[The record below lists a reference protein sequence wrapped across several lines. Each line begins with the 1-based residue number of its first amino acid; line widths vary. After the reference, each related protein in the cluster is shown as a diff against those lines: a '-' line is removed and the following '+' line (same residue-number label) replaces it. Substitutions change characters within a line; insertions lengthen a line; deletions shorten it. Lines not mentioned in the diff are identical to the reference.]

1 MLAMQYSFALPASF
15 AMAEIRERIATKGPL
30 LDDFPGLV
38 FKAYLYAERGADG
51 PENLY
56 APFYLWQDADAM
68 NRFLSGPGFV
78 ALTESFGWPAVRL
91 WSVWHARPPADRRAA
106 AFATRE
112 VVPLAPHTD
121 LASARESARAH
132 VDALVDQHG
141 AVAALSA
148 YEPMTWTQ
156 VRFAL
161 WPSTPAPAAPGQR
174 YRVGHVS
181 APVRG

>member
-91 WSVWHARPPADRRAA
+91 WSVWHARAPAVGQAS

-112 VVPLAPHTD
+112 VLPLAPHSD
-121 LASARESARAH
+121 LARSSEQAAAD

-148 YEPMTWTQ
+148 YEPTTWTQ

-161 WPSTPAPAAPGQR
+161 WPSAPAAGVGGQR

-181 APVRG
+181 RPA

>member
-1 MLAMQYSFALPASF
+1 M
-15 AMAEIRERIATKGPL
+15 
-30 LDDFPGLV
+30 
-38 FKAYLYAERGADG
+38 
-51 PENLY
+51 
-56 APFYLWQDADAM
+56 
-68 NRFLSGPGFV
+68 
-78 ALTESFGWPAVRL
+78 RL

-112 VVPLAPHTD
+112 VEPLAPHTD
-121 LASARESARAH
+121 LASARESARADL
-132 VDALVDQHG
+132 DALVDQHG

-148 YEPMTWTQ
+148 YEPTTWTQ

-161 WPSTPAPAAPGQR
+161 WPSTPAPTAPGQR